1 MLFETQAMLLSA
13 TTSKKGQ
20 TDADLHPVQKPEHA
34 LVRNKEGMLAR
45 CWLTFCW
52 KHRAWSYQQQAQR
65 AGQLLTYR
73 LFKTKSISLLAIS
86 MKAGEMLTYT
96 LFKTQSMHLSATSTK
111 GWWDVDLQTVQNPRH
126 PLVRNKQEYP
136 ARCWLTNCSKPR
148 GCSCQQQAGRPSLDA
163 DLQAVENPEHAPVS
177 SKHKRLVRCWLTYC
191 SKPKASS
198 CQKQAGIPSQ
208 MLTYKLFKTK
218 SMLLSATSR
227 KVQPDANLHSV
238 QNQEHALVSNKQE
251 GPARC

>member
-52 KHRAWSYQQQAQR
+52 KHRAWSCQQQAQR

-73 LFKTKSISLLAIS
+73 LFKTKSISWLAIS

-111 GWWDVDLQTVQNPRH
+111 GWWDVDLQTVQNQEDALVSNKQEGPAQMLTYRLLKTQSMLLSAASTKGWWDVGLHTVQNPKH

-136 ARCWLTNCSKPR
+136 ARCWLTSCSKAR
-148 GCSCQQQAGRPSLDA
+148 VSSCQQQAGRASQVPTYSLY
-163 DLQAVENPEHAPVS
+163 
-177 SKHKRLVRCWLTYC
+177 K
-191 SKPKASS
+191 
-198 CQKQAGIPSQ
+198 SQ
-208 MLTYKLFKTK
+208 
-218 SMLLSATSR
+218 SILLSATSR
-227 KVQPDANLHSV
+227 KGQPDADLHSV
-238 QNQEHALVSNKQE
+238 QIPEHPPVSNNQE